1 MNPFLKPELQRNLVL
16 ASASERRR
24 EILERLG
31 FEFEVFVTGVNED
44 GILCPHPTGF
54 AMLAAGRK
62 ASEAHEARPDATI
75 IAADTIVV
83 CGEAR
88 LGKPS
93 DGADAAGMLRLLS
106 GRRHEVITGVSVF
119 GPDGTCI
126 GGFEQTHVYFR
137 ELSERVIARYIETGE
152 PFGKAG
158 AYAIQGYAASFVEKI
173 DGCYFNVVGLPVN
186 RLFRLLVEVGRNAD
200 DHPDR

>member
-16 ASASERRR
+16 ASASQRRR

-31 FEFEVFVTGVNED
+31 FEFEVFVTGVDENE
-44 GILCPHPTGF
+44 IAVPHHGGF
-54 AMLAAGRK
+54 AMLVARRKLEEAAQ
-62 ASEAHEARPDATI
+62 ARPGATV

-83 CGEAR
+83 CGDSR
-88 LGKPS
+88 LGKPA
-93 DGADAAGMLRLLS
+93 DGTDATAMLRLLS
-106 GRRHEVITGVSVF
+106 GRTHDVITGIALCGPGGTSVS
-119 GPDGTCI
+119 
-126 GGFEQTHVYFR
+126 GFERTRVYFR
-137 ELSERVIARYIETGE
+137 ELSDRVIARYIETGE

-186 RLFRLLVEVGRNAD
+186 RLFGLFSRLERMMN
-200 DHPDR
+200 DHPDN